1 MAQERVVIK
10 SSSIAEIKRYYLG
23 MYHSYLI
30 DLYDKGYISDP
41 TIYNIDEIKENIED
55 LGIDLLKGR
64 QLTSRYISFVHDYYT
79 VNHKD
84 AKDEIEFLDLLEKMH
99 KMKEISENLDCLW
112 EDKSI
117 GTESKKKVCLM
128 LPSNQGVIKNPYS
141 WNIDE
146 GVLKSAYG
154 LGYTYRF
161 ISWGRP
167 LLSFIKTTF
176 KLPSLD
182 LIKSFNSNLLIK
194 HLPLILNGDVELTG
208 KDGRVLEAFMEK
220 ETTLN
225 CHCLKDWLL
234 ANKGKDI
241 DLIYKKCKVK
251 KENVK
256 AMVEDGLYV
265 QEIADI
271 ELPIS
276 HFIFAT
282 YDFCHNKTE
291 AFRGIVK
298 GLPESSIEVET
309 LLPKANLFLGY
320 SGQVYSLEYL
330 EHNKINYAGVP
341 ISLYKDDKTIEKYV
355 DFEQTELASKNT
367 LFKEYG
373 AVLEFTDSQD
383 LHFPEKMYTPAEAQ
397 IVDGCKEINRGKTRV
412 LVQQKGR
419 ALTARTVYSLTEK
432 VGLLKEDGEDI
443 GL

>member
-117 GTESKKKVCLM
+117 GTGSKKKVCLM

>member
-10 SSSIAEIKRYYLG
+10 SSSITEIKRYYLG

-99 KMKEISENLDCLW
+99 KMKEISDNLDCLW

-128 LPSNQGVIKNPYS
+128 LPSNQGVIENPYA

-154 LGYTYRF
+154 LRYTYRF

-341 ISLYKDDKTIEKYV
+341 ISLYKDGKTIEKYV

>member
-64 QLTSRYISFVHDYYT
+64 QLTSRYLSFVHDYYT

-154 LGYTYRF
+154 LRYTYRF

-182 LIKSFNSNLLIK
+182 LIKSFNYNLLIK

-419 ALTARTVYSLTEK
+419 SLTARTVYSLTEK

>member
-1 MAQERVVIK
+1 
-10 SSSIAEIKRYYLG
+10 
-23 MYHSYLI
+23 
-30 DLYDKGYISDP
+30 
-41 TIYNIDEIKENIED
+41 
-55 LGIDLLKGR
+55 
-64 QLTSRYISFVHDYYT
+64 
-79 VNHKD
+79 
-84 AKDEIEFLDLLEKMH
+84 
-99 KMKEISENLDCLW
+99 
-112 EDKSI
+112 
-117 GTESKKKVCLM
+117 M

>member
-10 SSSIAEIKRYYLG
+10 SSSITEIKRYYLG

-256 AMVEDGLYV
+256 AMVEDGVYV

-298 GLPESSIEVET
+298 GLPESSIVVET

-341 ISLYKDDKTIEKYV
+341 ISLYKDEKTIEKYV

>member
-10 SSSIAEIKRYYLG
+10 SSSITEIKRYYLG

-99 KMKEISENLDCLW
+99 KMKEISDNLDCLW

-234 ANKGKDI
+234 ANKGKDL

-265 QEIADI
+265 EEIADI

-341 ISLYKDDKTIEKYV
+341 ISLYKDGKTIEKYV

-373 AVLEFTDSQD
+373 AVLEFTDSKD

-412 LVQQKGR
+412 LVKQKGR

-432 VGLLKEDGEDI
+432 AGLLKEDGEDI

>member
-10 SSSIAEIKRYYLG
+10 SSSITEIKRYYLG

-99 KMKEISENLDCLW
+99 KMKEISDNLDCLW

-256 AMVEDGLYV
+256 AMVEDGVYV

-298 GLPESSIEVET
+298 GLPESSIVVET

-341 ISLYKDDKTIEKYV
+341 ISLYKDEKTIEKYV

>member
-256 AMVEDGLYV
+256 AMVEDGVYV

-298 GLPESSIEVET
+298 GLPESSIVVET

-341 ISLYKDDKTIEKYV
+341 ISLYKDEKTIEKYV